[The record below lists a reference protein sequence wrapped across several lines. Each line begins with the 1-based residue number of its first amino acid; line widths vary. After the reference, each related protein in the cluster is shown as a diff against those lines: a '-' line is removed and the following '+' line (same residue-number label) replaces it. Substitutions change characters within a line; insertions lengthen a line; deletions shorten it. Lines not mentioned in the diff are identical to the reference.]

1 GDVSDMGGSAW
12 FVGEATSVVQLGAAG
27 KPGSQILGLFADSA
41 FSGTLFT
48 FEERPGA
55 RPFGGRRPH
64 SYRRKRH
71 EYIRTDARRSR

>member
-1 GDVSDMGGSAW
+1 MGGSAW

-48 FEERPGA
+48 FEERPA
-55 RPFGGRRPH
+55 
-64 SYRRKRH
+64 
-71 EYIRTDARRSR
+71 ARRF